1 MLIVA
6 HIFWVTLIHFK
17 LMKIQTTYQNGYVEL
32 SPENEMEALYEKG
45 DIVEVDYTD
54 YLIIDYIIE
63 ENRPLYQAHT
73 V

>member
-1 MLIVA
+1 
-6 HIFWVTLIHFK
+6 
-17 LMKIQTTYQNGYVEL
+17 MKIQTTYQNGYVEL

-54 YLIIDYIIE
+54 YMIFDFKIE
-63 ENRPLYQAHT
+63 NGKPLYQAHT